1 MPVSIIGYSISSTFS
16 FPCTFP
22 HSFSSALIKYADS
35 DKLRIDLADLLV
47 TGETAEIL

>member
-1 MPVSIIGYSISSTFS
+1 MSVSIIGYSISSTFAFS
-16 FPCTFP
+16 FP